1 MTTLLIVAIVAAALL
16 GMPLFVVMF
25 LGTAVSY
32 AAFSSPPLDLVNV
45 FVVMGDLLDKPYLLP
60 IPLFTFAGYLLANSG
75 TPKRLVDLAEAWFG
89 WLPGGLAIVA
99 VLTCSFFT
107 TFTGASGV
115 TIIALGGLLYPV
127 LIERRYPERFTLG
140 LMTSSGSLGL
150 LFFPSLPIFL
160 YATIYSL
167 STGGTSVVEPG
178 DLFLGGLLPGIVMT
192 GALSLYAL
200 WTGARLGIERT
211 AFTAGRA
218 LRTLRAA
225 WGEALLPV
233 IVLVLL
239 QTGQIGINEIAS
251 ITVVWVLLLEVVIHR
266 DVHPRR
272 DLPRLVRESMVLVG
286 AIILILAMILGMNNF
301 LTQAEI
307 PRKILASLKDVIHS
321 RVAFLLALNGF
332 LLVIGCLMDI
342 FSATVAVVPLLIP
355 LSQEFHVSPI
365 HLGVIFLANLE
376 IGYLT
381 PPVGM
386 NLFISHFH
394 FRRPIL
400 AVYRS
405 VVPFIGLLV
414 ASLLVI
420 TYVPELSE
428 WLPAKMQKAPRG
440 AAAGAPSG
448 TGATP
453 ASDQRTQELLNEL
466 DDEDEDLEALYGD
479 EGDTGEGDAGEADTD
494 DGGADG
500 TSPGD
505 ASSDGARDGDRDD
518 RDDGDGGDDRGREAR
533 TGARGTS
540 AGTGSEA
547 EQP

>member
-1 MTTLLIVAIVAAALL
+1 MTSLLLGAIVAAALL

-25 LGTAVSY
+25 LGTALSY
-32 AAFSSPPLDLVNV
+32 EAFSTPPIDLVNV

-127 LIERRYPERFTLG
+127 LLQRRYPERFALG

-178 DLFLGGLLPGIVMT
+178 DLFLGGLLPGILMT
-192 GALSLYAL
+192 GALSGYAL
-200 WTGARLGIERT
+200 WTGVRLDIERT
-211 AFTAGRA
+211 PFVLGNA
-218 LRTLRAA
+218 LRALRAA
-225 WGEALLPV
+225 WGEVLLPV

-239 QTGQIGINEIAS
+239 QTGRIGINEIAS
-251 ITVVWVLLLEVVIHR
+251 ITVVWVLLLEVVLHR
-266 DVHPRR
+266 DVHVRR

-286 AIILILAMILGMNNF
+286 AIILILALILGMNNF

-307 PRKILASLKDVIHS
+307 PRKILAALKEVIDG

-355 LSQEFHVSPI
+355 LSQEFDVSPI

-405 VVPFIGLLV
+405 VVPFIALLV
-414 ASLLVI
+414 VTLLVI
-420 TYVPELSE
+420 TYVPALSE
-428 WLPAKMQKAPRG
+428 WLPAQLQPTAEG
-440 AAAGAPSG
+440 AGPGGDG
-448 TGATP
+448 TTP
-453 ASDQRTQELLNEL
+453 ESDQRTQELLDEL
-466 DDEDEDLEALYGD
+466 DDEDEDLEALYGED
-479 EGDTGEGDAGEADTD
+479 EDGGTAEDTGDATEDAEDATGGAAGDASEGGGAGDAADTGDAGAT
-494 DGGADG
+494 GGG
-500 TSPGD
+500 P
-505 ASSDGARDGDRDD
+505 
-518 RDDGDGGDDRGREAR
+518 
-533 TGARGTS
+533 
-540 AGTGSEA
+540 
-547 EQP
+547 